1 VETTNRKGGKNSM
14 TINFTHH
21 EGSQAEE
28 PLAIDTESSKDIV
41 YLRRNIEQIERKDE
55 QTGETVTL
63 WGYEEAQLT
72 REEYE
77 TYSVIIEETK
87 KIKNEMQSQ
96 IDYLAIMTDTDMPE
110 E

>member
-1 VETTNRKGGKNSM
+1 M
-14 TINFTHH
+14 TIKFTYH

-28 PLAIDTESSKDIV
+28 PLAVDTESSKGTV

-72 REEYE
+72 HEEYALYLGE
-77 TYSVIIEETK
+77 DNSAKIEYVAMMSDIE
-87 KIKNEMQSQ
+87 
-96 IDYLAIMTDTDMPE
+96 L
-110 E
+110 